1 MFMLT
6 IELVSS
12 YILTSVCNI
21 MALNIVVVNVETLK
35 KYSKMFVNK
44 THFMEIIK
52 TFINTDENVALY

>member
-1 MFMLT
+1 
-6 IELVSS
+6 
-12 YILTSVCNI
+12 